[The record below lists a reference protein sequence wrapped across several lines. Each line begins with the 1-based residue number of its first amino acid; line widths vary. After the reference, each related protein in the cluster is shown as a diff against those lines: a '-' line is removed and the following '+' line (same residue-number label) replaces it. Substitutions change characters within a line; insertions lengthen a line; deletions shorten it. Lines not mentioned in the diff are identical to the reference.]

1 MLHRGPMSRQ
11 HYSKN
16 FYVFPLP
23 ANTPPRHSF
32 RVGPPR
38 EEDIKML
45 IVCKR
50 LKEFNVVHPP
60 ARTQGWGVLL
70 GSRDPAPPPPAHY
83 LFIINTFTD
92 NCVVSGD
99 MATMKHGGRNKWYL
113 LHFIILQNNLDFKV
127 IFILHSQLNL
137 SFSDIVSKLVRNESL
152 SRLCRSSYR

>member
-1 MLHRGPMSRQ
+1 MFYWWLMLHRGPMSRQ

-92 NCVVSGD
+92 NCVVSCRAIWQQWNTGVE
-99 MATMKHGGRNKWYL
+99 TSGIYC
-113 LHFIILQNNLDFKV
+113 I
-127 IFILHSQLNL
+127 
-137 SFSDIVSKLVRNESL
+137 SL
-152 SRLCRSSYR
+152 SYRIFRFQSYFHSSLPVELISLWYRLQAGQEWVVV